1 MVLKTTGKGATAY
14 EIIAIASSAGGLNAL
29 SVVLDGLPSNLPA
42 AIVVVQH
49 LAPRH
54 RSMMAEILNKRTNLA
69 VKQAQAKDR
78 IEPGHVYI
86 APPDHHLLVETDR
99 TLALTQTE
107 LVHFVRPSADLLF
120 ESVAGSFKEKAIG
133 VVLTGSGHDGSMG
146 CEAIRK
152 MGGIVIAQARSS
164 AEFPSM
170 PTSAIATNCVDH
182 ELDLDDIPAALVR
195 LVFGDKN

>member
-1 MVLKTTGKGATAY
+1 MVRKTTGKGATVY

-29 SVVLDGLPSNLPA
+29 SVVLDGLPSDLPA

-54 RSMMAEILNKRTNLA
+54 RSMMAEILNKRTNLI
-69 VKQAQAKDR
+69 VKQAQANDH

-86 APPDHHLLVETDR
+86 APPDHHLLVEGDR
-99 TLALTQTE
+99 SLTLTQSE

-120 ESVAGSFKEKAIG
+120 ESVAGSFKDKAIG

-152 MGGIVIAQARSS
+152 MGGVVIAQARSS

-170 PTSAIATNCVDH
+170 PTSAIATNCVNH
-182 ELDLDDIPAALVR
+182 ELVLDDIPAALVR
-195 LVFGDKN
+195 LVFGDKI